1 MIAMIIVKQIVM
13 FIVKKV
19 CIGDKYI
26 RFPRIFGYLELY
38 LLFTNMYVGLVTAF
52 MRLIMLIL
60 VLMFAIFRI
69 DQTAVPQWVYNVLNM
84 DAINNAFLGNVYMY
98 HCHNHPINVTFKLY
112 MENFS
117 KNLRSITQEKNDFSK
132 KSLEEKSVFYFN
144 LIKKKNYLRDKIQMA
159 RLLSVEKH
167 KELVLKDAR
176 VKAILKK
183 KMEEEQKVK
192 ESKKTENKSKLEE
205 NVKENVKENENNYL

>member
-1 MIAMIIVKQIVM
+1 
-13 FIVKKV
+13 
-19 CIGDKYI
+19 
-26 RFPRIFGYLELY
+26 
-38 LLFTNMYVGLVTAF
+38 MYVGLVTAF

-60 VLMFAIFRI
+60 VLLFAIFRI

-117 KNLRSITQEKNDFSK
+117 KNLRSLTQEKYDLPK
-132 KSLEEKSVFYFN
+132 KNFEEKSIFYLN

-159 RLLSVEKH
+159 RLLSMDKD
-167 KELVLKDAR
+167 KEMLLKDAR

-183 KMEEEQKVK
+183 KMEEELKGK
-192 ESKKTENKSKLEE
+192 EIKKTENNSKLEE
-205 NVKENVKENENNYL
+205 NVKENENKYL